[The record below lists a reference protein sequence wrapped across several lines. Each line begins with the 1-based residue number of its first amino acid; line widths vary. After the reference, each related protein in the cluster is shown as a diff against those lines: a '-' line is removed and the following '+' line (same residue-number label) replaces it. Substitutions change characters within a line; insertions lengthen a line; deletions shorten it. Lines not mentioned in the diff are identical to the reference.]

1 MTVIVMQ
8 ITGMLSKV
16 QDLFRKLAISG
27 LRIDQSWKNPD
38 LGQLIRHLK
47 KYCNVKVSVKDF
59 LM

>member
-1 MTVIVMQ
+1 MAVIVMQ
-8 ITGMLSKV
+8 ITDMLNKA

-38 LGQLIRHLK
+38 QGKIIRQIE
-47 KYCNVKVSVKDF
+47 KYCNIKVSVKDF